1 MEIAGKKTVIKYR
14 QNTRVTAENVSLRF
28 LKIMLLIKWPVLVGG
43 NTWLIIPYYIEYLKV
58 AYTKSLIMQYTVY
71 V

>member
-1 MEIAGKKTVIKYR
+1 LEIAGKKTVIKYR